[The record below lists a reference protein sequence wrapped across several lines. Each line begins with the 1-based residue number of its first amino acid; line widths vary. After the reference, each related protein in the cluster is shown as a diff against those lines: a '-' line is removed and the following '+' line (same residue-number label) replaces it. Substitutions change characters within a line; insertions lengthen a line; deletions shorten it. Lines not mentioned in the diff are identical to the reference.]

1 MKFFLLLA
9 GWLVAVHSL
18 VSGCVGQSTTG
29 GDDDIDQVDLSKTQ
43 SIELLD
49 VYVTWTNVDQVLGGG
64 DDGSMPISGN
74 FTTFTLT
81 SPLDGIN
88 LFYSWL
94 AVGLN
99 NQQDMVCRTCLLK
112 M

>member
-1 MKFFLLLA
+1 MKFLLA
-9 GWLVAVHSL
+9 CWLVAVHSL
-18 VSGCVGQSTTG
+18 ATGCVGQSTTG
-29 GDDDIDQVDLSKTQ
+29 GDDADEIDLSKTQ

-64 DDGSMPISGN
+64 GDDGSTPISGN